1 MSDLSQTPSEA
12 KQGGKS
18 KYKRNWIAQ
27 RIFDNLDSEVYRK
40 RTEEKLIEAYKQFGR
55 DSERIVELRN
65 AGKEA
70 RVAAIPLDLTQFESE
85 QDKNIYR
92 AGFVENGNRIIMG
105 YIEKLS
111 FEQLEAYGKN
121 DYESGIDL
129 SEIPNVIKENP
140 AYTQGYIMASIMGTS
155 KGKKGR

>member
-1 MSDLSQTPSEA
+1 MGNLSQAPSEA
-12 KQGGKS
+12 SQGKIPNTTRLAVSQQQFVG
-18 KYKRNWIAQ
+18 I
-27 RIFDNLDSEVYRK
+27 DSEIYRRETEK
-40 RTEEKLIEAYKQFGR
+40 RLAENEEKFGR
-55 DSERIVELRN
+55 DSYRIVELRT

-70 RVAAIPLDLTQFESE
+70 RIAAIPLDLTQFEKE
-85 QDKNIYR
+85 TDKNNFR